1 MVKLTG
7 FSKASPAERIEKLAQ
22 AGLLSEEGLQTVRDN
37 DTLPL
42 SLANEMVE
50 NVLGTLALPFGIAPG
65 FQVDGQEVQ
74 VPMVT
79 EEPSVIAAASYAA
92 GLIKRSGGFQTQV
105 HKRQM
110 IGQVA
115 LYEVSNKEKAIQAIT
130 GAKEDLLQLANH
142 AYPSIVKRGGGARD
156 LWIEEKGDFLIC
168 YLSVDPKEA
177 MGANMLNTMLEALVD
192 PLEEL
197 SGGQG
202 LMAILSNLATDALV
216 TARCHI
222 DYRFLSRDPKEAA
235 EIAQKIALASQLAA
249 VDPYRAATHNKGIFN
264 GIDAVVLATG
274 NDWRAIEAGGQTY
287 ASRTGQAQGLSN
299 WMDHPNQQVL
309 EGQLTLPM
317 PIATKGG
324 SIGLNPSVQ
333 VAHELLGNPDAQT
346 LARIIV
352 SVGLAQNFAAL
363 KALVST
369 GIQHGHMK
377 LQAKSLAL
385 LAGATPSEVAPV
397 VQALL
402 EDRPFNLEKAQA
414 VLEKIRQSN

>member
-42 SLANEMVE
+42 SLANETVE

-65 FQVDGQEVQ
+65 FQIDGQEVQ

-115 LYEVSNKEKAIQAIT
+115 LYDVSNKEKARQAIT
-130 GAKEDLLQLANH
+130 EAKEELLQLANQ

-156 LWIEEKGDFLIC
+156 LWTEVKGDFLIC

-192 PLEEL
+192 PLEDL
-197 SGGQG
+197 SEGQG

-216 TARCHI
+216 TASCHI
-222 DYRFLSRDPKEAA
+222 DYRFLSRNPKEAA

-274 NDWRAIEAGGQTY
+274 NDWRAIEAGGHTY

-299 WMDHPNQQVL
+299 WMDHPEQQVL

-333 VAHELLGNPDAQT
+333 VAHDLLGNPDAQT

-402 EDRPFNLEKAQA
+402 EDKPFNLEKAQA
-414 VLEKIRQSN
+414 VLEKIRPSK

>member
-1 MVKLTG
+1 
-7 FSKASPAERIEKLAQ
+7 
-22 AGLLSEEGLQTVRDN
+22 
-37 DTLPL
+37 
-42 SLANEMVE
+42 
-50 NVLGTLALPFGIAPG
+50 
-65 FQVDGQEVQ
+65 
-74 VPMVT
+74 
-79 EEPSVIAAASYAA
+79 
-92 GLIKRSGGFQTQV
+92 
-105 HKRQM
+105 
-110 IGQVA
+110 
-115 LYEVSNKEKAIQAIT
+115 
-130 GAKEDLLQLANH
+130 
-142 AYPSIVKRGGGARD
+142 
-156 LWIEEKGDFLIC
+156 
-168 YLSVDPKEA
+168 
-177 MGANMLNTMLEALVD
+177 MLNTMLEALVN
-192 PLEEL
+192 PLEDL
-197 SGGQG
+197 SEGQG

-216 TARCHI
+216 TASCHI
-222 DYRFLSRDPKEAA
+222 DYRFLSREPKEAA

-274 NDWRAIEAGGQTY
+274 NDWRAIEAGGHTY
-287 ASRTGQAQGLSN
+287 ASLSGQAQGLSS
-299 WMDHPNQQVL
+299 WIAHPDQQAL

-333 VAHELLGNPDAQT
+333 VAHDLLGNPDAQT

-385 LAGATPSEVAPV
+385 LAGASPSEVAPV

-402 EDRPFNLEKAQA
+402 EDKPFNLEKAQA
-414 VLEKIRQSN
+414 ILENIRQSK

>member
-65 FQVDGQEVQ
+65 FQIDDQEIQ

-115 LYEVSNKEKAIQAIT
+115 LYDVSNKEKASQAIT
-130 GAKEDLLQLANH
+130 EAKEELLQLANQ

-156 LWIEEKGDFLIC
+156 LWTEVKGDFLIC

-274 NDWRAIEAGGQTY
+274 NDWRAIEAGGHTY
-287 ASRTGQAQGLSN
+287 ASRSGQALGLSN
-299 WMDHPNQQVL
+299 WMDHPDQQVL

-333 VAHELLGNPDAQT
+333 VAHDLLGNPDAQT

-385 LAGATPSEVAPV
+385 LAGASPSEVAPV

-402 EDRPFNLEKAQA
+402 EDKPFNLEKAQA
-414 VLEKIRQSN
+414 ILENIRQSK

>member
-22 AGLLSEEGLQTVRDN
+22 AGLLSEEGLQTLRDN
-37 DTLPL
+37 ETLPL

-50 NVLGTLALPFGIAPG
+50 NVLGTLALPFGLAPG
-65 FQVDGQEVQ
+65 FQIDGKEVQ

-115 LYEVSNKEKAIQAIT
+115 LYDVSNKEKAIQAIT
-130 GAKEDLLQLANH
+130 GAKEDLLQLANQ

-156 LWIEEKGDFLIC
+156 LWTEEKGDFLIC

-192 PLEEL
+192 PLEDL

-216 TARCHI
+216 TARCKI

-235 EIAQKIALASQLAA
+235 EIAQKMTLASQLAA

-274 NDWRAIEAGGQTY
+274 NDWRAIEAGGHTY
-287 ASRTGQAQGLSN
+287 ASLTGQAQGLSS
-299 WMDHPNQQVL
+299 WIHHPEQQVL

-333 VAHELLGNPDAQT
+333 VAHDLLGNPDAQT

-414 VLEKIRQSN
+414 VLEKIRQNN

>member
-42 SLANEMVE
+42 SLANETVE

-65 FQVDGQEVQ
+65 FQIDGQEVQ

-115 LYEVSNKEKAIQAIT
+115 LYDVSNKEKARQAIT
-130 GAKEDLLQLANH
+130 EAKEELLQLANQ

-156 LWIEEKGDFLIC
+156 LWTEVKGDFLIC

-192 PLEEL
+192 PLEDL
-197 SGGQG
+197 SEGQG

-216 TARCHI
+216 TASCHI
-222 DYRFLSRDPKEAA
+222 DYRFLSRNPKEAA

-274 NDWRAIEAGGQTY
+274 NDWRAIEAGGHTY

-299 WMDHPNQQVL
+299 WMDHPEQQVL

-402 EDRPFNLEKAQA
+402 EDKPFNLEKAQA
-414 VLEKIRQSN
+414 VLEKIRPSK

>member
-1 MVKLTG
+1 MVILTG

-65 FQVDGQEVQ
+65 FQIDDQEIQ

-115 LYEVSNKEKAIQAIT
+115 LYDVSNKEKASQAIT
-130 GAKEDLLQLANH
+130 EAKEELLQLANQ

-156 LWIEEKGDFLIC
+156 LWTEVKGDFLIC

-274 NDWRAIEAGGQTY
+274 NDWRAIEAGGHTY
-287 ASRTGQAQGLSN
+287 ASRSGQALGLSN
-299 WMDHPNQQVL
+299 WMDHPEQQVL

-402 EDRPFNLEKAQA
+402 EDKPFNLEKAQA
-414 VLEKIRQSN
+414 VLEEIRQSK

>member
-22 AGLLSEEGLQTVRDN
+22 AGLLSEEGLQTLRDN
-37 DTLPL
+37 ETLPL

-50 NVLGTLALPFGIAPG
+50 NVLGTLALPFGLAPG
-65 FQVDGQEVQ
+65 FQIDGKEVQ

-79 EEPSVIAAASYAA
+79 EEPSVIAASSYAA

-115 LYEVSNKEKAIQAIT
+115 LYDVSNKEKAIQAIT
-130 GAKEDLLQLANH
+130 GAKEDLLQLANQ

-156 LWIEEKGDFLIC
+156 LWTEEKGDFLIC

-192 PLEEL
+192 PLEDL

-216 TARCHI
+216 TARCKI

-235 EIAQKIALASQLAA
+235 EIAQKMALASQLAA

-274 NDWRAIEAGGQTY
+274 NDWRAIEAGGHTY
-287 ASRTGQAQGLSN
+287 ASLTGQAQGLSS
-299 WMDHPNQQVL
+299 WIHHPEQQVL

-385 LAGATPSEVAPV
+385 LAGATPSEVSPV

>member
-22 AGLLSEEGLQTVRDN
+22 AGLLSEEGLQTLRDN
-37 DTLPL
+37 ETLPL

-50 NVLGTLALPFGIAPG
+50 NVLGTLALPFGLAPG
-65 FQVDGQEVQ
+65 FQIDGKEVQ

-115 LYEVSNKEKAIQAIT
+115 LYDVSNKEKAIQAIT
-130 GAKEDLLQLANH
+130 GAKEDLLQLANQ

-156 LWIEEKGDFLIC
+156 LWTEEKGDFLIC

-192 PLEEL
+192 PLEDL

-216 TARCHI
+216 TARCKI

-235 EIAQKIALASQLAA
+235 DIAQKMTLASQLAA

-274 NDWRAIEAGGQTY
+274 NDWRAIEAGGHTY
-287 ASRTGQAQGLSN
+287 ASLTGQAQGLSS
-299 WMDHPNQQVL
+299 WIHHPEQQVL

-414 VLEKIRQSN
+414 VLEKIRQNN

>member
-50 NVLGTLALPFGIAPG
+50 NVLGTLALPFGLAPG
-65 FQVDGQEVQ
+65 FQVDGQEIQ

-92 GLIKRSGGFQTQV
+92 GLIKRSGGFKTHV

-115 LYEVSNKEKAIQAIT
+115 LYDVSHKEKASQAIT
-130 GAKEDLLQLANH
+130 EAKEELLQLANQ

-156 LWIEEKGDFLIC
+156 LWTVVKGDFLIC

-177 MGANMLNTMLEALVD
+177 MGANMLNTMLEALVN
-192 PLEEL
+192 PLEDL
-197 SGGQG
+197 SEGQG

-216 TARCHI
+216 TASCHI
-222 DYRFLSRDPKEAA
+222 DYRFLSREPKEAA

-274 NDWRAIEAGGQTY
+274 NDWRAIEAGGHTFS
-287 ASRTGQAQGLSN
+287 SRSGQAQGLSS
-299 WMDHPNQQVL
+299 WIAHPDQQVL

-333 VAHELLGNPDAQT
+333 VAHDLLGNPDAQT

-385 LAGATPSEVAPV
+385 LAGASPSEVAPV

-402 EDRPFNLEKAQA
+402 EDKPFNLEKAQA
-414 VLEKIRQSN
+414 ILENIRQSK

>member
-42 SLANEMVE
+42 SLANEIVE

-65 FQVDGQEVQ
+65 FQIDDQEIQ

-115 LYEVSNKEKAIQAIT
+115 LYDVSNKEKASQAIT
-130 GAKEDLLQLANH
+130 EAKEELLQLANQ

-156 LWIEEKGDFLIC
+156 LWTEVKGDFLIC

-274 NDWRAIEAGGQTY
+274 NDWRAIEAGGHTY
-287 ASRTGQAQGLSN
+287 ASRSGQALGLSN
-299 WMDHPNQQVL
+299 WMDHPEQQVL

-402 EDRPFNLEKAQA
+402 EDKPFNLEKAQA
-414 VLEKIRQSN
+414 VLEEIRQSK